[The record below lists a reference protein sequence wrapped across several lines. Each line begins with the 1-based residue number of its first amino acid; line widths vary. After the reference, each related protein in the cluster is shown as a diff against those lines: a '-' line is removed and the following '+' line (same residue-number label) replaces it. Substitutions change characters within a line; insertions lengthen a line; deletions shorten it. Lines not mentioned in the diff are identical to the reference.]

1 MKTYVKLSTNSV
13 KFSNIFNAVEYMEN
27 HGIDSAE
34 LSICSENA
42 TVLES
47 QEIAKNSFG
56 NIEYNE
62 WAIIGY
68 RFFEDGRIES
78 SDLLAEEIDS
88 EAEAREIADTMRD
101 KFESY
106 DSVKIEFYN
115 QTLTENIGDVT
126 KSYKIFQRKED

>member
-27 HGIDSAE
+27 HGIDIAE
-34 LSICSENA
+34 LSICSESG

-47 QEIAKNSFG
+47 QEIGKNSFG

-88 EAEAREIADTMRD
+88 EAEAREIADAMRD

-106 DSVKIEFYN
+106 DSVKIEFYS
-115 QTLTENIGDVT
+115 QTLTEI
-126 KSYKIFQRKED
+126 